1 MNILPKL
8 CNIGVF
14 RENPVN
20 DLHIENNL
28 NPMRVCP
35 EEEKYDIESN
45 VDERINRI
53 SDVESDNLIIVQHY
67 CRCNSKVLFKYMIIA
82 MTACSFIAI
91 IHYIDYAIYK

>member
-14 RENPVN
+14 REPTVN

-67 CRCNSKVLFKYMIIA
+67 CGCNSKLLLKYILIVIA
-82 MTACSFIAI
+82 SLSVIAI